1 MADTEALALPRRAG
15 WRRSFFCGGPSAPR
29 SSAVLPGRWLPGVTH
44 PSKASNDTKAM
55 ALLVT
60 SPCGLGLHIPRGLEL
75 RNNLRL
81 PPRPEHPPCCLANH
95 LQPPPGW
102 GSKPG
107 CKAVSRSFG
116 KLYSKRPR
124 ALIDK
129 GPIERLG
136 FLSRGFSKHRQTS
149 GNSTRPQL
157 AQELCDGEG
166 TLPRCSA
173 LCVPTERKGW
183 PPPQARKLKQLCAQ
197 PCTRE
202 GALTTPSCPHHVQ
215 LLPGRLPY

>member
-1 MADTEALALPRRAG
+1 MASPCVGRDCTFPKVLCWGTIKGCSLVLSIQLAVWPIACCLPR
-15 WRRSFFCGGPSAPR
+15 
-29 SSAVLPGRWLPGVTH
+29 V
-44 PSKASNDTKAM
+44 
-55 ALLVT
+55 
-60 SPCGLGLHIPRGLEL
+60 
-75 RNNLRL
+75 
-81 PPRPEHPPCCLANH
+81 
-95 LQPPPGW
+95 